1 MILGS
6 ITEFVMDGKTET
18 IMWMFC
24 FGGVAACVIIG
35 NLTMRLQEAANRI
48 YELEEELNARR

>member
-1 MILGS
+1 
-6 ITEFVMDGKTET
+6 MDGKTET

-24 FGGVAACVIIG
+24 FGSVAACVVIG

-48 YELEEELNARR
+48 LELEEELNERR